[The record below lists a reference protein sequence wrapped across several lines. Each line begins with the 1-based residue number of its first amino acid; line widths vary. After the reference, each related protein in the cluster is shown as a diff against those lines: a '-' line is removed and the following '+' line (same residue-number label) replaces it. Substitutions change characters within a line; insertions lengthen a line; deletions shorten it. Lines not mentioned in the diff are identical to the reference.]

1 MQSSKNISFLLKL
14 IIVFLAL
21 WFLYEK
27 VFANENVEEMEQ
39 WFWAAFQRQNPWALY
54 LTIALMF
61 VNWGIDAVKWQF
73 LIRKLQP
80 ISFFLALKAV
90 FLGIT
95 VSVFTPNR
103 VGEYGGRV
111 FCLETADRVKAVL
124 STVLGNMAQLLT
136 TLIFGILALLYYF
149 SLHTTSAENPYWS
162 ASLLVLAL
170 VTIFAFV
177 SLYLNASLF
186 ETFFNRFSFLK
197 KYREYSEV
205 FSYYNKREL
214 LVVLGYSVLRYLVF
228 TFQFYLLIRFF
239 QVEVSLLQ
247 SAAMSALTFLTMS
260 IIPTIALTEIGVRG
274 SVAVYFFGLLSANS
288 LGIMTAAFA
297 LWTINL
303 VLPALLGTV
312 LVYNLKFFR
321 S

>member
-27 VFANENVEEMEQ
+27 VFANENVAEMQQ
-39 WFWAAFQRQNPWALY
+39 WFWTTFQKQNPWPLY

-61 VNWGIDAVKWQF
+61 VNWGIDAVKWRF
-73 LIRKLQP
+73 LIKKLED
-80 ISFFLALKAV
+80 ISLTKALKAI

-124 STVLGNMAQLLT
+124 ATVLGNMAQLLA
-136 TLIFGILALLYYF
+136 TLIFGVLALVYYF
-149 SLHTTSAENPYWS
+149 SSHTTSVQNPYWS
-162 ASLLVLAL
+162 VTLLVLA
-170 VTIFAFV
+170 FV
-177 SLYLNASLF
+177 SIIAFITLYLNSSLF
-186 ETFFNRFSFLK
+186 ENFFNRFSFLK
-197 KYREYSEV
+197 KYQEYSEV
-205 FSYYNKREL
+205 FSYYSKREL
-214 LVVLGYSVLRYLVF
+214 AIALGYSILRYVVF

-239 QVEVSLLQ
+239 EVEVSLLE

-260 IIPTIALTEIGVRG
+260 IIPTIALTELGVRG

-288 LGIMTAAFA
+288 LGIMTAAFV

-303 VLPALLGTV
+303 VLPALIGTV